1 MNKGEYLSILSDNAK
16 KYYKNDVLKSIK
28 RNSHMN
34 NYNGEN
40 ISDETI
46 KAILVDFINFVGME
60 MGVDYAMYS
69 KNITDTL

>member
-16 KYYKNDVLKSIK
+16 KYYANDVLKSVK

-34 NYNGEN
+34 NYNDEN